1 MRNRHP
7 YINAELYTMKMEIL
21 YYVEEKLIKRVKF
34 LFKDE
39 FFFITNFIE
48 NLYIEEIIKWTDI
61 IFFFKISRKLYIKDR
76 FLYIKEIGGSAHDI
90 FL

>member
-39 FFFITNFIE
+39 FFFIINFIE
-48 NLYIEEIIKWTDI
+48 NLYVE
-61 IFFFKISRKLYIKDR
+61 
-76 FLYIKEIGGSAHDI
+76 
-90 FL
+90 